1 MTAARQVVITGMG
14 AVSGAG
20 VGWAPLW
27 EAARDGKSAIR
38 QMEFARDYPGR
49 IRLGAQVP
57 DFNAADHIDRATLM
71 YCDPF
76 TQYALVAADEA
87 VREAGLTRE
96 SVGGADCAVII
107 GSGIGGIRTVDDGL
121 FNMYAKGIK
130 PEILSIPKLIA
141 SSAPSML
148 SIRFNAHGPVFA
160 VASACSSASQAIG
173 MGMQMV
179 RSGMAERAIVGGAEG
194 SLSVGTQLTWEGLRV
209 LTPDKCRPFSKGRNG
224 MSIGD
229 GAAIFILE
237 TAEAAAARGAPV
249 LCRLIGYGT
258 AADARDPIRPDVD
271 GATLAMRRAID
282 DSGVHPDAIDYVNAH
297 GTATALN
304 DPTESEAMGRIFGE
318 RLGSIPVSS
327 TKPVHGHG
335 LGAAGAL
342 ELVCTIGA
350 LRHGI
355 VPPTINFLEPDP
367 KCPVDCVPN
376 VARKARVRTAMSNSF
391 AFGGVNASLVVQA
404 AD

>member
-20 VGWAPLW
+20 IGWAPLW

-38 QMEFARDYPGR
+38 QIEFARDYPGR

-57 DFNAADHIDRATLM
+57 GFNAADHLDRTTLM

-96 SVGGADCAVII
+96 TAGGPDCAVIL

-141 SSAPSML
+141 SAGPSML
-148 SIRFNAHGPVFA
+148 SIRFDAHGPVFA
-160 VASACSSASQAIG
+160 VASACSSANQAIG
-173 MGMQMV
+173 MGMHMV

-350 LRHGI
+350 LRHGV

-376 VARKARVRTAMSNSF
+376 EARKVRVRTAMSNSF
-391 AFGGVNASLVVQA
+391 AFGGVNATLIVQA
-404 AD
+404 A

>member
-1 MTAARQVVITGMG
+1 MASARQVVITGMG

-20 VGWAPLW
+20 LGWLPLW
-27 EAARDGKSAIR
+27 EAARDGRSLIR
-38 QMEFARDYPGR
+38 PLEFARDYPGR
-49 IRLGAQVP
+49 IRIGAQVP
-57 DFNAADHIDRATLM
+57 DFDPASHIERATLM

-76 TQYALVAADEA
+76 AQYAIVAADEA

-96 SVGGADCAVII
+96 TVGGADCAVIL
-107 GSGIGGIRTVDDGL
+107 GTGIGGVRTIDDGL
-121 FNMYAKGIK
+121 FNLYAKGQK
-130 PEILSIPKLIA
+130 PEILSVPKLIA
-141 SSAPSML
+141 SAGPSML
-148 SIRFNAHGPVFA
+148 SIRFDAHGPVFA

-179 RSGMAERAIVGGAEG
+179 RSGMADRAIVGGSEA
-194 SLSVGTQLTWEGLRV
+194 SLSPGTQLTWEQLRV

-237 TAEAAAARGAPV
+237 TEQAARARGAPI

-258 AADARDPIRPDVD
+258 SADARDPVRPDCD
-271 GATLAMRRAID
+271 GATLAMSRAIK
-282 DSGVHPDAIDYVNAH
+282 DSGVSPDEIDYVNAH
-297 GTATALN
+297 GTATTLN
-304 DPTESEAMGRIFGE
+304 DPTEAEAMGRIFGE
-318 RLGSIPVSS
+318 RLASVPVSS
-327 TKPVHGHG
+327 TKPIHGHG

-350 LRHGI
+350 LRNG
-355 VPPTINFLEPDP
+355 VLPPTINFLEPDP
-367 KCPVDCVPN
+367 KCRVDCVPN
-376 VARKARVRTAMSNSF
+376 ESRKASVRTAMSNSF

-404 AD
+404 A

>member
-1 MTAARQVVITGMG
+1 MTAPRSVVITGMG
-14 AVSGAG
+14 AVSSAG
-20 VGWAPLW
+20 LGWRPLW
-27 EAARDGKSAIR
+27 EAARDGRSMIR
-38 QMEFARDYPGR
+38 PLEFARDYPGR
-49 IRLGAQVP
+49 IRIGAQVQGF
-57 DFNAADHIDRATLM
+57 DATEHLDKATLA

-96 SVGGADCAVII
+96 TVGGADCAVIL
-107 GSGIGGIRTVDDGL
+107 GTGIGGIRTVDDGL
-121 FNMYAKGIK
+121 FNIYVNKHQ

-141 SSAPSML
+141 SAGPSML
-148 SIRFNAHGPVFA
+148 SIRFDAHGPVFA
-160 VASACSSASQAIG
+160 LASACSSASQAIG
-173 MGMQMV
+173 TGMHMV
-179 RSGMAERAIVGGAEG
+179 RSGMAERAIVGGSEA
-194 SLSVGTQLTWEGLRV
+194 SLSIGTQYTWEQLRV

-237 TAEAAAARGAPV
+237 TEEAAIARGAPI

-258 AADARDPIRPDVD
+258 SADARDPIRPDVD
-271 GATLAMRRAID
+271 GATMSMSRAIK
-282 DSGVHPDAIDYVNAH
+282 DSGIDPAVVDYVNAH

-304 DPTESEAMGRIFGE
+304 DPTEAEAMGRIFGE
-318 RLGSIPVSS
+318 RLASIPVSS

-342 ELVCTIGA
+342 EMVCTVGA

-376 VARKARVRTAMSNSF
+376 VARKVRVRTAMSNSF
-391 AFGGVNASLVVQA
+391 AFGGVNASLLIQA
-404 AD
+404 AA

>member
-1 MTAARQVVITGMG
+1 MTSARQVVITGMG

-20 VGWAPLW
+20 VGWKPLW
-27 EAARDGKSAIR
+27 EAARDGVSAIR
-38 QMEFARDYPGR
+38 QLEFARDYPGR
-49 IRLGAQVP
+49 IRIGAQVP
-57 DFNAADHIDRATLM
+57 DFNAAALIDRATLM

-76 TQYALVAADEA
+76 AQYAVVAADEA
-87 VREAGLTRE
+87 VREAGLTKE
-96 SVGGADCAVII
+96 SVGGPDCAVIL
-107 GSGIGGIRTVDDGL
+107 GTGIGGIRTVDDGL
-121 FNMYAKGIK
+121 FNIYVHHQK

-141 SSAPSML
+141 SAGPSML
-148 SIRFNAHGPVFA
+148 SIRFDAHGPVFA

-194 SLSVGTQLTWEGLRV
+194 SLSPGTQYTWEQLRV

-229 GAAIFILE
+229 GAAIFVLE

-258 AADARDPIRPDVD
+258 SADARDPIRPDVD
-271 GATLAMRRAID
+271 GATLAMTRAIKD
-282 DSGVHPDAIDYVNAH
+282 AGIHPDAIDYVNAH
-297 GTATALN
+297 GTATTLN
-304 DPTESEAMGRIFGE
+304 DPTEAEAMGRIFGE
-318 RLGSIPVSS
+318 RLASLPVSS

-350 LRHGI
+350 LRNG
-355 VPPTINFLEPDP
+355 VAPPTINFLEPDP

-376 VARKARVRTAMSNSF
+376 VARKVRIGAAMSNSF
-391 AFGGVNASLVVQA
+391 AFGGVNASLVIQA
-404 AD
+404 A

>member
-1 MTAARQVVITGMG
+1 MAQGRRVVITGMG

-20 VGWAPLW
+20 LGWKPLW
-27 EAARDGKSAIR
+27 EAARDGASVVR
-38 QMEFARDYPGR
+38 PLEFARDYPGR
-49 IRLGAQVP
+49 IRIGAQVP
-57 DFNAADHIDRATLM
+57 GFEAASLIDRPTLM

-76 TQYALVAADEA
+76 TQYAIVAADQA
-87 VREAGLTRE
+87 VADSGLER
-96 SVGGADCAVII
+96 SNVGGADCAVIL

-121 FNMYAKGIK
+121 FNLYAKGVK
-130 PEILSIPKLIA
+130 PEPLSIPKLIA
-141 SSAPSML
+141 SAGPSML
-148 SIRFNAHGPVFA
+148 SIRYDAHGPVFA

-179 RSGMAERAIVGGAEG
+179 RSGMAERAIVGGAEA
-194 SLSVGTQLTWEGLRV
+194 SLSVGTQMTWEMLRV

-229 GAAIFILE
+229 GAAMFILE
-237 TAEAAAARGAPV
+237 TEEAAKARGANI

-258 AADARDPIRPDVD
+258 SADARDPIRPDAD
-271 GATLAMRRAID
+271 GASLAMRRAVE
-282 DSGVHPDAIDYVNAH
+282 DSGVSPDEIAYVNAH

-304 DPTESEAMGRIFGE
+304 DPTESEAMGRIFGD
-318 RLGSIPVSS
+318 RLRDVAVSS
-327 TKPVHGHG
+327 TKPVHGHA

-342 ELVCTIGA
+342 ELVCAIMA
-350 LRHGI
+350 MRES
-355 VPPTINFLEPDP
+355 VAPPTINFLEADP

-376 VARKARVRTAMSNSF
+376 AARPMKIRTAMSNSF
-391 AFGGVNASLVVQA
+391 AFGGVNASLVIQT

>member
-1 MTAARQVVITGMG
+1 MTSARQVVITGMG

-20 VGWAPLW
+20 VGWKPLW
-27 EAARDGKSAIR
+27 TAARTGESVIR
-38 QMEFARDYPGR
+38 ALEFGRDYPGR
-49 IRLGAQVP
+49 IRIGAQVP
-57 DFNAADHIDRATLM
+57 DFDASAHIDRATLM

-76 TQYALVAADEA
+76 TQYAIVAADQAVEEA
-87 VREAGLTRE
+87 KLSRET
-96 SVGGADCAVII
+96 VGGADCAVIL
-107 GSGIGGIRTVDDGL
+107 GTGIGGVRTIDDGL
-121 FNMYAKGIK
+121 FNIYTKHQK

-141 SSAPSML
+141 SAGPSML
-148 SIRFNAHGPVFA
+148 SIRFDAHGPVFA

-194 SLSVGTQLTWEGLRV
+194 SLSVGTQLTWEALRV

-237 TAEAAAARGAPV
+237 TEEAAKARGAPI
-249 LCRLIGYGT
+249 LCKLMGYGT
-258 AADARDPIRPDVD
+258 SADARDPIRPDVE
-271 GATLAMRRAID
+271 GATLAMSRAVQ
-282 DSGVHPDAIDYVNAH
+282 DSGVDPNTIDYVNAH

-304 DPTESEAMGRIFGE
+304 DPTEAEALGRIFGD
-318 RLGSIPVSS
+318 RLPEIPVSS
-327 TKPVHGHG
+327 TKPVHGHA

-342 ELVCTIGA
+342 ELVCTVMA
-350 LRHGI
+350 LREQFA
-355 VPPTINFLEPDP
+355 PPTINFLEPDP

-376 VARKARVRTAMSNSF
+376 TGRAHVIRAAMSNSF
-391 AFGGVNASLVVQA
+391 AFGGVNASLIVQA

>member
-1 MTAARQVVITGMG
+1 MAQGRRVVITGMG

-20 VGWAPLW
+20 LGWKPLW
-27 EAARDGKSAIR
+27 EAARDGASVIR
-38 QMEFARDYPGR
+38 PLEFARDYPGR
-49 IRLGAQVP
+49 IRIGAQVP
-57 DFNAADHIDRATLM
+57 GFDAPSLIDRPTLM

-76 TQYALVAADEA
+76 TQYAIVAADQA
-87 VREAGLTRE
+87 VAEAGLERS
-96 SVGGADCAVII
+96 SVGGADCAVIL

-121 FNMYAKGIK
+121 FNLYAKGVK
-130 PEILSIPKLIA
+130 PEPLSIPKLIA
-141 SSAPSML
+141 SAGPSML
-148 SIRFNAHGPVFA
+148 SIRYDAHGPVFA
-160 VASACSSASQAIG
+160 VASACSSANQAIG
-173 MGMQMV
+173 MGMHMV
-179 RSGMAERAIVGGAEG
+179 RSGMAERAIVGGAEA
-194 SLSVGTQLTWEGLRV
+194 SLSIGTQMTWEMLRV

-237 TAEAAAARGAPV
+237 TEEAAIARGAPI
-249 LCRLIGYGT
+249 LCRLSGYGT
-258 AADARDPIRPDVD
+258 SADARDPIRPDAD
-271 GATLAMRRAID
+271 GASLAMRRALND
-282 DSGVHPDAIDYVNAH
+282 AGVSPDEIQYVNAH

-304 DPTESEAMGRIFGE
+304 DPSEAEAMGKIFGE
-318 RLGSIPVSS
+318 RLAQVPVSS

-342 ELVCTIGA
+342 ELVCTIMAVRDGV
-350 LRHGI
+350 I
-355 VPPTINFLEPDP
+355 PPTINFLEPDP

-376 VARKARVRTAMSNSF
+376 EARKASIRTAMSNSF